1 MIIDD
6 IRSGQCGNQQAVL
19 DLISKF
25 SPALKKYARKLE
37 TEDAYYDLQAEF
49 LELILHLNCDKLR
62 ETSDGAMVQYL
73 SQSIYHAYIK
83 LLRHLIDNKTPM
95 ISTDELTD
103 GILYRNAMIH
113 EPQYSLFDIPST
125 LLAPQEAD
133 AFYHICIL
141 GYSAAEL
148 AKKRVVSRQSI
159 NQSKRRALSK
169 LRHFFEENN
178 LM

>member
-6 IRSGQCGNQQAVL
+6 IRSGQCGNQQAL
-19 DLISKF
+19 LELISKF

-49 LELILHLNCDKLR
+49 LELIFRLNCDKLS
-62 ETSDGAMVQYL
+62 ETSDGAIVQYL

-83 LLRHLIDNKTPM
+83 LLRHLIDNKAPM

-103 GILYRNAMIH
+103 GILYRNDIIQKPH
-113 EPQYSLFDIPST
+113 YNLFDIPST
-125 LLAPQEAD
+125 LLTPQEAD
-133 AFYHICIL
+133 AFYQICFL

-148 AKKRVVSRQSI
+148 AKKRGVSRQSV

-169 LRHFFEENN
+169 LQRFFEENN